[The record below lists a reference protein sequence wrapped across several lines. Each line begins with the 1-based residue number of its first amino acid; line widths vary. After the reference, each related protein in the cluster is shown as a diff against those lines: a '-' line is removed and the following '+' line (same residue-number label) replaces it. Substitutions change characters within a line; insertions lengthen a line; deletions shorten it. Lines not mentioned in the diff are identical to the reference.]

1 MGEGGCVS
9 KIPKKFWSTLWMAPL
24 RKNYSPLLCVRSKLM
39 PCGGMHKFLW
49 NGYSADKWRWD
60 VGAGGVFQRA
70 LAPEMAS
77 EVVWDDTPVAS
88 LLSSRQESTKS
99 FWLPDWKEEDIFFS
113 QNGRE
118 TPKILYYFRKVCP
131 IVIKYAKSL
140 RKWATTKSFWLT
152 DWKKD
157 VSQMAEKHQKSY
169 ISLEKCGQLS

>member
-1 MGEGGCVS
+1 MT
-9 KIPKKFWSTLWMAPL
+9 IRFWRCKNTVLL
-24 RKNYSPLLCVRSKLM
+24 RTNYSPLLCVRSKLM

-99 FWLPDWKEEDIFFS
+99 FWLPDWKEEDIFLSQNYLFLYKSVANCHNICQNGQQLTHFGYWTEKRRWFFLS
-113 QNGRE
+113 QNGIK
-118 TPKILYYFRKVCP
+118 TPKILFFF
-131 IVIKYAKSL
+131 L
-140 RKWATTKSFWLT
+140 
-152 DWKKD
+152 
-157 VSQMAEKHQKSY
+157 
-169 ISLEKCGQLS
+169 